1 MTDLDISHVLDD
13 WVYEPGKAMVRK
25 IIGKHDKELIQMR
38 IDLGV
43 LQMHAV
49 GRPDGQRPHD
59 MESLLDFH
67 IEKLESH
74 INEFDGDDSKYKLSE
89 EECVALQQE
98 AIQYHHRYICFFQ
111 LEAYEDVIQDADRNL
126 DAIEMVEQYGPSDQM
141 SWTLRQLSPQL
152 LLMRTRAVSA
162 ISLNGENYD
171 QAITDVQDGI
181 EALQAFLKDHMPQE
195 AADQNGELIALK
207 HWLEEVSNSR
217 PMSKREKLEKEL
229 SEAVQK
235 EDYERA
241 AEVRDAIK
249 CLSAAD

>member
-25 IIGKHDKELIQMR
+25 IIGKHDRELIQMR

-126 DAIEMVEQYGPSDQM
+126 DAIELVEGG
-141 SWTLRQLSPQL
+141 
-152 LLMRTRAVSA
+152 A
-162 ISLNGENYD
+162 
-171 QAITDVQDGI
+171 
-181 EALQAFLKDHMPQE
+181 
-195 AADQNGELIALK
+195 LIALEP
-207 HWLEEVSNSR
+207 HRLAR
-217 PMSKREKLEKEL
+217 H
-229 SEAVQK
+229 
-235 EDYERA
+235 A
-241 AEVRDAIK
+241 AHHLPAEQVAQVARVHVRH
-249 CLSAAD
+249 

>member
-25 IIGKHDKELIQMR
+25 IIGKHDRELIQMR

-111 LEAYEDVIQDADRNL
+111 LEAYEDVIHESHPHKPPAERNKC
-126 DAIEMVEQYGPSDQM
+126 SD
-141 SWTLRQLSPQL
+141 
-152 LLMRTRAVSA
+152 
-162 ISLNGENYD
+162 
-171 QAITDVQDGI
+171 DGI
-181 EALQAFLKDHMPQE
+181 EWLPVGVPHTPPHLICIWSRLHRIRLYAIRAFQCENPIKTPYRE
-195 AADQNGELIALK
+195 ASV
-207 HWLEEVSNSR
+207 H
-217 PMSKREKLEKEL
+217 
-229 SEAVQK
+229 
-235 EDYERA
+235 RA
-241 AEVRDAIK
+241 APRHAFGGLPDRYASGSILYHA
-249 CLSAAD
+249 CQ

>member
-1 MTDLDISHVLDD
+1 MLDD

-25 IIGKHDKELIQMR
+25 ITGKHGKELIQMR

-43 LQMHAV
+43 LQMHTM

-59 MESLLDFH
+59 MESLLDYH

-74 INEFDGDDSKYKLSE
+74 LNEFDGDDSNYKLSS

-141 SWTLRQLSPQL
+141 SWTLRQLTPQL

-162 ISLNGENYD
+162 LSLNEENYD
-171 QAITDVQDGI
+171 QAIQDVKEGI
-181 EALQAFLKDHMPQE
+181 DALQSFLKDHMGQE
-195 AADQNGELIALK
+195 AAEQNGELMALTN
-207 HWLEEVSNSR
+207 WLQEVSDSR

-229 SEAVQK
+229 NEAVLK

-249 CLSAAD
+249 CLSAAE

>member
-1 MTDLDISHVLDD
+1 
-13 WVYEPGKAMVRK
+13 
-25 IIGKHDKELIQMR
+25 
-38 IDLGV
+38 
-43 LQMHAV
+43 
-49 GRPDGQRPHD
+49 
-59 MESLLDFH
+59 
-67 IEKLESH
+67 
-74 INEFDGDDSKYKLSE
+74 
-89 EECVALQQE
+89 VALQQE

-181 EALQAFLKDHMPQE
+181 EALQTFLKDHMPQE

-207 HWLEEVSNSR
+207 HWLEEVSESR

-229 SEAVQK
+229 NEAVQK

>member
-1 MTDLDISHVLDD
+1 MLDD

-25 IIGKHDKELIQMR
+25 ITGKHGSELIQMR

-43 LQMHAV
+43 LQMHTL
-49 GRPDGQRPHD
+49 GRPDGHRPHD

-74 INEFDGDDSKYKLSE
+74 LNEFDGDDTKYKLSAD
-89 EECVALQQE
+89 ECVALQQE

-141 SWTLRQLSPQL
+141 SWTLRQLTPQL

-162 ISLNGENYD
+162 LSLNDEEFD
-171 QAITDVQDGI
+171 QAILDVKDGI
-181 EALQAFLKDHMPQE
+181 EALQSFLKDHMSQE
-195 AADQNGELIALK
+195 AADQNGELHALNN
-207 HWLEEVSNSR
+207 WLEEVRDTR

-229 SEAVQK
+229 TEAVQK

-249 CLSAAD
+249 CLSAAE